1 MIESIVHPRAL
12 ATARPSS
19 LADRVDLVKDDDVQT
34 CINEEDD
41 DGDDEDICDCA
52 GGQKSSRIPLFCSN
66 LDNIINEQRKQ

>member
-34 CINEEDD
+34 CVNEE
-41 DGDDEDICDCA
+41 DDEDICDCA
-52 GGQKSSRIPLFCSN
+52 GG
-66 LDNIINEQRKQ
+66 